1 MPWPGDARS
10 VTTNQPIDGRGAEP
24 PGTAR
29 PEAPPA
35 VDPAAL
41 PFVAPC
47 RSLSPGAPLRWL
59 RLGIADLRAAPR
71 ASLAYGIGI
80 SLLSL
85 AVSYIGWRY
94 GSGWML
100 IVLLSSFV
108 FVAPVLAIG
117 LYAISAQLGR
127 GERASL
133 RHCLLEERRHLG
145 DVMVYSLILMV
156 ICLVWVRAGSGV
168 QIFYP
173 ESGDPT
179 RAELIAFFSIG
190 SAVGSVFALVAF
202 AASAFSLPM
211 LLDRRA
217 DGVTAVVT
225 SINAVLRNK
234 AAMATWIALIVAAIA
249 IGFAT
254 AFVGLAVTMPV
265 IGHATWHAYRE
276 AIDASAWPPAD

>member
-1 MPWPGDARS
+1 M
-10 VTTNQPIDGRGAEP
+10 TTNERIDGRGAAP
-24 PGTAR
+24 SGSDR
-29 PEAPPA
+29 PEALPG
-35 VDPAAL
+35 VDAAAL

-47 RSLSPGAPLRWL
+47 RSLAPGAPLRWL
-59 RLGIADLRAAPR
+59 RLGIADLRAAPV
-71 ASLAYGIGI
+71 ASLAYGFGI
-80 SLLSL
+80 ALLSL

-133 RHCLLEERRHLG
+133 RRCLLEERKHFG
-145 DVMVYSLILMV
+145 DVMVYSLVLMV

-173 ESGDPT
+173 ESGNPT
-179 RAELIAFFSIG
+179 PAELVTFFSIG

-211 LLDRRA
+211 LLDRRT

-234 AAMATWIALIVAAIA
+234 AAMATWIVLIVMATA

-276 AIDASAWPPAD
+276 AIDASAWPASD

>member
-1 MPWPGDARS
+1 
-10 VTTNQPIDGRGAEP
+10 VTTNERTGPRSAGPSGS
-24 PGTAR
+24 GG
-29 PEAPPA
+29 PEASA
-35 VDPAAL
+35 SLDAAAL

-47 RSLSPGAPLRWL
+47 RSLAPGAPLRWL
-59 RLGIADLRAAPR
+59 RLGIADLRAAPG
-71 ASLAYGIGI
+71 ASLAYGLGI

-117 LYAISAQLGR
+117 LYAISAQLAR

-133 RHCLLEERRHLG
+133 RRCLLDERRHLG
-145 DVMVYSLILMV
+145 DVMVYSLILLV

-179 RAELIAFFSIG
+179 TTELVTFFSIG

-211 LLDRRA
+211 LLDRRT

-234 AAMATWIALIVAAIA
+234 AAMATWIALIVLAVA

-254 AFVGLAVTMPV
+254 AFAGLAVTMPV

-276 AIDASAWPPAD
+276 AIDASAWPAGD